1 MTSKVYTPGVAG
13 AVPVR
18 VPVFA
23 TVPLNAVF
31 FRNEG
36 RPKVENHAADV
47 FVGVVP
53 VAVKAKLTLADG
65 ETTMV
70 ADDVMTASVDNGV
83 TDVVAADAAL
93 VPRAVVVVTLK
104 VYFVPLVKP
113 YTVHR
118 FVPTD
123 TPTVKTHFFPPG
135 VAVAV

>member
-1 MTSKVYTPGVAG
+1 
-13 AVPVR
+13 
-18 VPVFA
+18 
-23 TVPLNAVF
+23 
-31 FRNEG
+31 
-36 RPKVENHAADV
+36 
-47 FVGVVP
+47 
-53 VAVKAKLTLADG
+53 
-65 ETTMV
+65 MV